1 MADKLIEPQTVLDF
15 WFVEIDEA
23 CWFRKD
29 ESFDAVIRERFGELH
44 HRAVR
49 GELFRW
55 RQTPEGRLAE
65 IIVLDQFSRNIYRDH
80 PLAFAWDGMALSLA
94 QEAVA
99 RGQDRLLS
107 ASWRVFLYM
116 PYMHSESLADQNRC
130 VELFTKAGM
139 TEQLPWAEH
148 HRRIVQQFG
157 RFPHRNIPLGRDS
170 TPEEIEWLNSEQGFH
185 G

>member
-116 PYMHSESLADQNRC
+116 PYMHSESRVIHDEAERLFAQAGLEDNYRF
-130 VELFTKAGM
+130 ELRHKEIIA
-139 TEQLPWAEH
+139 
-148 HRRIVQQFG
+148 RFG
-157 RFPHRNIPLGRDS
+157 RYPHRNQILGRPS
-170 TPEEIEWLNSEQGFH
+170 TPDELSFLTMPGSSF
-185 G
+185 